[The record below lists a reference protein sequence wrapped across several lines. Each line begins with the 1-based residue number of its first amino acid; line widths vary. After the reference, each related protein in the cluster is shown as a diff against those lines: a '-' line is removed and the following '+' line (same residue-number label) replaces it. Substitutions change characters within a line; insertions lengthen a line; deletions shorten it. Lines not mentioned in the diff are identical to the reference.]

1 MEPTSPALAGQLFT
15 TEPPRKLKNPFT
27 FYKTRSRVS
36 GTVKVIRP
44 PWWGQIGY
52 SAHFRVPEEQGCF
65 QDTGVEG
72 QSQTHCW
79 TFLKT
84 MLAWEFK
91 DQHPTQL
98 QLTCLSKDLIY
109 LGLTFLICKI
119 KGQYRSLQN
128 LFQILLDP
136 NAGYPALCLTIE
148 PKCQTLYVSL
158 TVHSK
163 VSRFHSIPLFFY

>member
-1 MEPTSPALAGQLFT
+1 MYFQMLKRDLQFFKEIFFFLFQSFTYFYICVVCPFLNNLKELLTYQRLAVCQYYLGMEPTSPALAGQLFT

-84 MLAWEFK
+84 MLA
-91 DQHPTQL
+91 
-98 QLTCLSKDLIY
+98 
-109 LGLTFLICKI
+109 
-119 KGQYRSLQN
+119 
-128 LFQILLDP
+128 
-136 NAGYPALCLTIE
+136 
-148 PKCQTLYVSL
+148 
-158 TVHSK
+158 
-163 VSRFHSIPLFFY
+163 